1 MKIKV
6 ILVFVCCFLTC
17 GWLFSQSIYIP
28 PKFKGPIFFDLSGRP
43 LISQEEARVYRIFRV
58 AGNEGKQTKLSRIDV
73 DEEGNITNFKNP
85 EQGLYFY
92 FEDHF
97 ISGEI
102 KTQGHFWVT
111 QEHQDKKVGLA
122 SWKVHLKGECRWYH
136 INGQLSQHGVYDGA
150 EWYGMQKEYDQAGK
164 LIKSVP
170 GKLLSQYDYSFEK
183 NVLQRKTFSY
193 GDDEQKSILPL
204 PQTRPVATDEL
215 LDVKPIDIAAKMS
228 SMPRFTI
235 KNYRPYLGMY
245 QGKTINSSLKKS
257 ANTTLE
263 ILEFIEKEG
272 KIILELYAFG
282 GFEAQAKFTGSVNDN
297 VIFAR
302 GDWIIGGE
310 KVGIITIATFLQ
322 KEEGQM
328 EGFFSLRPFE
338 GEGQIQ
344 SCSFILSRE

>member
-6 ILVFVCCFLTC
+6 ILIFIGCFLTS

-43 LISQEEARVYRIFRV
+43 LKSQAEARVYRIFQV

-73 DEEGNITNFKNP
+73 DEEGYITNFKNP

-102 KTQGHFWVT
+102 KTQGHMWIAKQH
-111 QEHQDKKVGLA
+111 QENGLGLF
-122 SWKVHLKGECRWYH
+122 SWKLHLKGECRWYH
-136 INGQLSQHGVYDGA
+136 INGQLSIIGVYEGA
-150 EWYGMQKEYDQAGK
+150 EWYGVQKEYDQDGK
-164 LIKSVP
+164 LIRSIP
-170 GKLLSQYDYSFEK
+170 GKLLSQYDYAFEK

-193 GDDEQKSILPL
+193 GDDEQKSILPP
-204 PQTRPVATDEL
+204 PQIRPVAKDEL

-228 SMPRFTI
+228 SMPRFKI

-245 QGKTINSSLKKS
+245 QGETINSSLKKS
-257 ANTTLE
+257 ANTSLE

-272 KIILELYAFG
+272 KIILELYSFG
-282 GFEAQAKFTGSVNDN
+282 GFEVQAKLTGNVNDN

-310 KVGIITIATFLQ
+310 KAGIITIATFLQ
-322 KEEGQM
+322 QEEGQM

-338 GEGQIQ
+338 GEGKIQ
-344 SCSFILSRE
+344 SCSFKLNRE